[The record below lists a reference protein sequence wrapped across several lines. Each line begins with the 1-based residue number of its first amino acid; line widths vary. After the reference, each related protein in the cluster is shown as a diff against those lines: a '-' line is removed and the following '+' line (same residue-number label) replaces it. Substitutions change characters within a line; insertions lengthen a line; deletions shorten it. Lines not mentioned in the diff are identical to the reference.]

1 MTSAPNDKSTFFFFF
16 EKVMI
21 SVLNRFQKK
30 KKNIYI
36 YI

>member
-1 MTSAPNDKSTFFFFF
+1 MTAKKGVKKTIGKYSRWKF
-16 EKVMI
+16 
-21 SVLNRFQKK
+21 KK